1 MSHPQD
7 IHPFAQV
14 DNEEYN
20 MLIGELNRQV
30 VEHQP
35 EDLLQFCTTFFLK
48 KLEDERAE
56 SRQYDQHPLG
66 KFWHMCCKQEKLNA
80 LLQLQINTI
89 KAWDPISILLLTK
102 ICMTMKNETQ
112 YPMICHLYPYHLP
125 VEAAVPL

>member
-1 MSHPQD
+1 MAKWEIFISRLVSACCSFFSFFFIYFFLSTMSHPQD

-20 MLIGELNRQV
+20 MLISELNRQV

-66 KFWHMCCKQEKLNA
+66 KSMC
-80 LLQLQINTI
+80 
-89 KAWDPISILLLTK
+89 
-102 ICMTMKNETQ
+102 
-112 YPMICHLYPYHLP
+112 
-125 VEAAVPL
+125 AVVSRKS

>member
-20 MLIGELNRQV
+20 MLISELNRQV

-66 KFWHMCCKQEKLNA
+66 KSMC
-80 LLQLQINTI
+80 
-89 KAWDPISILLLTK
+89 
-102 ICMTMKNETQ
+102 
-112 YPMICHLYPYHLP
+112 
-125 VEAAVPL
+125 AVVSRKS